1 MTTAPTLQ
9 FDFAAL
15 CASRAPLIADG
26 SLLVREAV
34 DEWQAIAKRAGVI
47 DRIGQDET
55 QRIMA
60 EAIAAASL
68 VPELVDEGGPDE
80 LAEAYEAEI
89 MLRAAEMVR
98 GWELADP
105 RDSWRHT
112 GGPRPAVQPSP
123 PPRRAAYRPPQ
134 ATIDA
139 FLYVATLDDIKR
151 LEAWLDDHRRD
162 APILLKLLKAKLC
175 K

>member
-15 CASRAPLIADG
+15 CAREAARLASG
-26 SLLVREAV
+26 HLLVGEYG
-34 DEWQAIAKRAGVI
+34 DELQAIAKRVGVI
-47 DRIGQDET
+47 NRLGQDET

-98 GWELADP
+98 DWELADP

-123 PPRRAAYRPPQ
+123 PPRRAAYAPPQ
-134 ATIDA
+134 ATCAA
-139 FLYVATLDDIKR
+139 FFYVVALDDIKR
-151 LEAWLDDHRRD
+151 LESWLDDHRRD
-162 APILLKLLKAKLC
+162 APILLKMLKAKLC